1 MKFTDFELYLC
12 QILAL
17 EFRARDHE
25 IQANSTRL
33 KQEMNA
39 REILNSTVTLNNL
52 ADFLAV
58 EFKTRCG
65 LVAEFIIGKLA
76 VLKPIDGHNMTSH
89 CVPMFRTIAVEQSAH
104 IQNIYDEIAGPI
116 ALPLQSRM
124 PDEIRQNLSKQ
135 IGDHAKKVELM
146 VELECKAADSMSSK
160 EVFTLR
166 PTLYGVGVDLKEPWK
181 KFFP

>member
-1 MKFTDFELYLC
+1 MKFTDFEPYLH

-25 IQANSTRL
+25 IQVNSTRL
-33 KQEMNA
+33 RQEMNA
-39 REILNSTVTLNNL
+39 RGMLNSTETLNNL

-65 LVAEFIIGKLA
+65 LAAEFIVGKLA
-76 VLKPIDGHNMTSH
+76 VLEPIDGRDMTSH

-124 PDEIRQNLSKQ
+124 PAELRQNLSKQ
-135 IGDHAKKVELM
+135 MD
-146 VELECKAADSMSSK
+146 D
-160 EVFTLR
+160 
-166 PTLYGVGVDLKEPWK
+166 
-181 KFFP
+181 